1 MFISEVKFK
10 ESISINNDRVFF
22 DEKKEIVFIWRSNV
36 WKSSLLN
43 AIFQKKDLVKTS
55 STPWKTRTAN
65 LFLVNNKFY
74 FTDLPGYWFAKLW
87 KELNEQLDALISWYL
102 EEKRA
107 NIKAVFVLIDSKI
120 WIQESDINIYKYILE
135 MELPVFFVLS
145 KIDKINKNDLEKR
158 KRELKEVFFW
168 QNIFCVSSEKKIW
181 INELDKFFRKLFEK

>member
-135 MELPVFFVLS
+135 MELPVVFVLS